1 MFNRDGRSRG
11 FGFVL
16 YISQVCPPHLGKV
29 TPVILHGVVV
39 CGRVTPVILHGVEVC
54 GKVTPVILHR
64 VVSPDRSSV
73 APYFCRPRLLSQS
86 IWAHQF
92 GENGLVFRLGL
103 QKRSKWQMPC

>member
-39 CGRVTPVILHGVEVC
+39 CGKVTPVILHGVAVC
-54 GKVTPVILHR
+54 GKVTPVILPG
-64 VVSPDRSSV
+64 VDPETAVLSPPTSV
-73 APYFCRPRLLSQS
+73 AVY
-86 IWAHQF
+86 
-92 GENGLVFRLGL
+92 LG
-103 QKRSKWQMPC
+103 SPVW